1 MIGTTSNYSLPFIT
15 NNIERLRIS
24 ADGNVGIGT
33 NNPTEKL
40 SVNGNIITKKVRV
53 TQTGW
58 ADYVF
63 DKDYELPSLREV
75 EEFIK
80 QHKHLPEVPTAK
92 EVQEKGVDVGD
103 TQVLLLKKI
112 EELTLYLIEVDKKL
126 EQLKAENKELKKK
139 IQNK

>member
-63 DKDYELPSLREV
+63 DKDYELPTLQEI
-75 EEFIK
+75 EEYIK
-80 QHKHLPEVPTAK
+80 KYKHLPEVPTTQ

-103 TQVLLLKKI
+103 TQVILLKKV
-112 EELTLYLIEVDKKL
+112 EELTLYLIQQNKQI
-126 EQLKAENKELKKK
+126 EQLKKELTELKKK
-139 IQNK
+139 KKN